1 MPKVQKFCRS
11 TELVTFNWIRTH
23 YRGWMV
29 YPVVLIHLKA
39 QYIKIILEQWNKSN
53 DCIVISRCLDNK
65 FQTVTYRSSSV
76 KYQYIPVWA
85 HGSIEVSTDMGD
97 NRWELRINNY
107 RTTLAIGLDQVFEEK
122 QIYIR
127 KYQLLLYQ
135 KSTNSYGTASYHYQK
150 SSSII
155 ETSIIKG
162 KRVNNGDTIIIRV
175 NGRQLTVYAGKHEK
189 FEELLNVKPM
199 IQGVYRLGVGL
210 FNNEDGITIN
220 SYRQM

>member
-1 MPKVQKFCRS
+1 MC
-11 TELVTFNWIRTH
+11 IRD
-23 YRGWMV
+23 R
-29 YPVVLIHLKA
+29 
-39 QYIKIILEQWNKSN
+39 
-53 DCIVISRCLDNK
+53 
-65 FQTVTYRSSSV
+65 
-76 KYQYIPVWA
+76 
-85 HGSIEVSTDMGD
+85 
-97 NRWELRINNY
+97 
-107 RTTLAIGLDQVFEEK
+107 AIGLDQVFEEK

-162 KRVNNGDTIIIRV
+162 KRENNGDTIIIRV